1 MGISIAFILT
11 YLLGGLT
18 LLPVILAII
27 LLHAYLTLPPR
38 HPASISSD
46 TAFDNLRDGK
56 DDGRNLKSRASIAD
70 IAEKFQ
76 RAHEPDVA
84 AGYFAVCREYVP
96 GGVNGKPPERTTP
109 AGAIVATESPSVYQS
124 MYRSI
129 FERKQGPTLDP
140 GKGNGKTVRRAMNV
154 FFVVLRHGHLML
166 YEDSEQ
172 LEVKHVI
179 SLELHD
185 VSIYGG
191 EDEIPEGELWI
202 KRNAI
207 RLTRKAGVE
216 DPTSA
221 SKPFFLFSENCS
233 DKEDFYFALLQN
245 QDVKPNA
252 PDNPPRPQQYETKH
266 IIGLVQRLH
275 SSEEQLQTRW
285 INGLAGRLFLAL
297 YKTQVIEDFIRKK
310 VTKKI
315 ARVKKP
321 AFLSGL
327 VLRKI
332 EMGESAPQIT
342 NPRLNDLTING
353 DCCAEA
359 DFNYNGNFRL
369 EIAATARIDL
379 GARFKARE
387 VNLILAVVV
396 KKMNG
401 HVLVKFK
408 PPPSNRVW
416 ISFETMPD
424 MEMTIE
430 PIVSSRQITYGI
442 ILRAIESRIREVMA
456 ETIVLP
462 HWDDSPFTDTRQ
474 QKFRGGIWADQGTT
488 GGMSTEHTKIPDEAP
503 EDDVELDV
511 APVPHAMP
519 LAKDGKTLSM
529 PVLFDALPSGPD
541 SNAASTKQCIDE
553 TTKDGFATGVQ
564 KDPEPPKALRSRSFA
579 SAANPLLSTDNANF
593 ESVPPAKNLKQQQQ
607 QDATS
612 AMMAIAYRSRPTSP
626 TDISPVG
633 SAPGPG
639 PSTLWENSQK
649 SGSRSTFSD
658 SHGTSEQNSLQDVYS
673 SSPSQNSLPPTP
685 TSTSSRSMK
694 STFRNDMPQPRALQA
709 DTRTPASSEKRQ
721 SIVALGTATAAAK
734 KWGWGVLSRNVD
746 QKSAQDPDLDRAG
759 TPKHPIGRG
768 RPLPPPGEPLPFPE
782 RPSIKTT
789 LAANPKRKPVPK
801 PDLPQRRQDEAKTR
815 PVPLP
820 PRPARKRQGSAHIDH
835 ESEGGILVV
844 EAPPE
849 SEPSSPNDDK
859 RDEYN
864 SSPKVE
870 SADDMKEP
878 TTSIPKGIAPDVRDH
893 SSERQRSSILTHFP
907 HPEDESDHSGW
918 QPAQDEEVRPKNMW
932 LDGHEHS

>member
-1 MGISIAFILT
+1 MGISISFILI

-18 LLPVILAII
+18 FLPVLLAIV
-27 LLHAYLTLPPR
+27 LLHAYLTFPLR
-38 HPASISSD
+38 HPASLSSD
-46 TAFDNLRDGK
+46 TASDILRDSK
-56 DDGRNLKSRASIAD
+56 DDGPSLKSRASVAD
-70 IAEKFQ
+70 VAGKFQ

-96 GGVNGKPPERTTP
+96 GGINGKPPERTNP
-109 AGAIVATESPSVYQS
+109 AGAVIVTESPSVYQS

-129 FERKQGPTLDP
+129 FDRKQGPTLDT
-140 GKGNGKTVRRAMNV
+140 GKGNGKTVKRARNV

-179 SLELHD
+179 SLELHN

-191 EDEIPEGELWI
+191 GDEIPEGELWI
-202 KRNAI
+202 KKNAI
-207 RLTRKAGVE
+207 RLMREDESE
-216 DPTSA
+216 DPAPA
-221 SKPFFLFSENCS
+221 SKPFFLFSDNCS
-233 DKEDFYFALLQN
+233 EKEDFYFALLQN

-297 YKTQVIEDFIRKK
+297 YKTQVIQDFIRKK
-310 VTKKI
+310 ITKKI

-327 VLRKI
+327 VLRRI

-342 NPRLNDLTING
+342 NPRLSDLTING

-387 VNLILAVVV
+387 VNLVLAVVV
-396 KKMNG
+396 KKLNG
-401 HVLVKFK
+401 HVFVKFK

-462 HWDDSPFTDTRQ
+462 HWDDSPFIDTRE

-488 GGMSTEHTKIPDEAP
+488 GEVPSEHTNIPDEAP
-503 EDDVELDV
+503 EDDAELEADV
-511 APVPHAMP
+511 VPISHASP
-519 LAKDGKTLSM
+519 RAKDEKTLSM
-529 PVLFDALPSGPD
+529 PVPFNPLHPGAISKAAKSKQPS
-541 SNAASTKQCIDE
+541 DE
-553 TTKDGFATGVQ
+553 TVKDSLTNEVQ
-564 KDPEPPKALRSRSFA
+564 KGPEPPKALRSRSFA
-579 SAANPLLSTDNANF
+579 SAADPLLSMDNANID
-593 ESVPPAKNLKQQQQ
+593 SIQPAKNTKQQ

-612 AMMAIAYRSRPTSP
+612 AMMAIAHRSRPTSP
-626 TDISPVG
+626 TDTPIG
-633 SAPGPG
+633 STPGPAM
-639 PSTLWENSQK
+639 LWENSQIT
-649 SGSRSTFSD
+649 SRRSSTLPGSN
-658 SHGTSEQNSLQDVYS
+658 GTPEQSISQDVYS
-673 SSPSQNSLPPTP
+673 ISPSQISLPQTP
-685 TSTSSRSMK
+685 TSTSSRSTK
-694 STFRNDMPQPRALQA
+694 SAFGNDMPQPRALQA
-709 DTRTPASSEKRQ
+709 DVSALAPSEKRR
-721 SIVALGTATAAAK
+721 SMVALGAATAAAK
-734 KWGWGVLSRNVD
+734 KWSWGVFSKALD
-746 QKSAQDPDLDRAG
+746 QKNQQAPDPDRAG

-782 RPSIKTT
+782 RPHTKATSATT
-789 LAANPKRKPVPK
+789 PKRKPVPTLN
-801 PDLPQRRQDEAKTR
+801 LPQRRQDEAKAR
-815 PVPLP
+815 SIP
-820 PRPARKRQGSAHIDH
+820 PPALPARKRQGSAHIDQ
-835 ESEGGILVV
+835 ESDGGLLIV

-849 SEPSSPNDDK
+849 SEPSSPHDDK
-859 RDEYN
+859 RDEYI
-864 SSPKVE
+864 SSLGVE
-870 SADDMKEP
+870 SADDVKEP
-878 TTSIPKGIAPDVRDH
+878 IAHIPDVIVPDVGDH
-893 SSERQRSSILTHFP
+893 SPER
-907 HPEDESDHSGW
+907 
-918 QPAQDEEVRPKNMW
+918 
-932 LDGHEHS
+932 